1 MEKANKVLKV
11 CEKHLMHI
19 KIASALSGVKMER
32 YVYDLIEKD
41 IKNKRDA
48 K

>member
-19 KIASALSGVKMER
+19 KIASALSGVKMEG

-41 IKNKRDA
+41 IKRQNESK
-48 K
+48 